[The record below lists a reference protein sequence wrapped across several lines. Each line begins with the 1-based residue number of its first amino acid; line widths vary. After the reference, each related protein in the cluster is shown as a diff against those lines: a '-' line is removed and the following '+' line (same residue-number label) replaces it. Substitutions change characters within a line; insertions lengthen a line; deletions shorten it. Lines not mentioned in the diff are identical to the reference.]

1 MSAISALFGKL
12 DLSSIANIVGVSLAV
27 GIGFSMVPY
36 SLAAFPFWASS
47 LLSGV
52 LGTALTA
59 IILSL
64 LLKEDKMDDD
74 TQKGDEEE

>member
-1 MSAISALFGKL
+1 MNVIRNSELTSRETT
-12 DLSSIANIVGVSLAV
+12 IVGVSLAV

-36 SLAAFPFWASS
+36 SLAVFPFWASS

-52 LGTALTA
+52 PGTALTA

-64 LLKEDKMDDD
+64 LLKEDKMDDN
-74 TQKGDEEE
+74 TEKGDEEE

>member
-1 MSAISALFGKL
+1 MNVIRNSELTSRETI
-12 DLSSIANIVGVSLAV
+12 IVGVSLAV
-27 GIGFSMVPY
+27 GIGFSMV
-36 SLAAFPFWASS
+36 FPFWASS

-52 LGTALTA
+52 PGTALTA

-64 LLKEDKMDDD
+64 LLKEDKMDDN

>member
-1 MSAISALFGKL
+1 
-12 DLSSIANIVGVSLAV
+12 
-27 GIGFSMVPY
+27 MVPY
-36 SLAAFPFWASS
+36 SLAVFPFWASS

-52 LGTALTA
+52 PGTALTA

>member
-1 MSAISALFGKL
+1 MNVIRNSELTSRETI
-12 DLSSIANIVGVSLAV
+12 IVGVSLAV
-27 GIGFSMVPY
+27 GIGFRMVPY
-36 SLAAFPFWASS
+36 SHAVFPFWDSS

-52 LGTALTA
+52 PGTALTA

-64 LLKEDKMDDD
+64 LLKEDKMDDN